1 MKRPA
6 SHIYGVLAEFETPH
20 QLAAAVWAAR
30 SQGYR
35 RMDAFSPFAIEEV
48 SNALDFRTTRVPLVV
63 LIGGILGGL
72 GGFLLQYWVSAID
85 YPINV
90 GGKPLNSWV
99 AFIVITFECTILGA
113 ALSAV
118 FGMLALNGLPQPY
131 HPLFNVPAF
140 TRVTKD
146 SFFLVI
152 ESTDPLFDLQRT
164 REFLAVLNPR
174 TISEVPD

>member
-1 MKRPA
+1 MKRPP
-6 SHIYGVLAEFETPH
+6 SHIYGLLAEFETPH
-20 QLAAAVWAAR
+20 QLAAAAWAAR

-35 RMDAFSPFAIEEV
+35 RLDAFSPFAIEEV

-63 LIGGILGGL
+63 LIGGILGGM
-72 GGFLLQYWVSAID
+72 GGFLLQYWVATIA
-85 YPINV
+85 YPVNV
-90 GGKPLNSWV
+90 GGRPLNSWV

-118 FGMLALNGLPQPY
+118 FGMLALNGLPEPY
-131 HPLFNVPAF
+131 HPLFNVPGFA
-140 TRVTKD
+140 RVTKD

-164 REFLAVLNPR
+164 REFLSVLNPR
-174 TISEVPD
+174 MVAEVPD

>member
-1 MKRPA
+1 VKRA
-6 SHIYGVLAEFETPH
+6 RSHIYGMLAEFETPH
-20 QLAAAVWAAR
+20 QLAAATWAAR

-35 RMDAFSPFAIEEV
+35 KMDAFSPFAIEEV

-90 GGKPLNSWV
+90 GGRPLNSWV

-131 HPLFNVPAF
+131 HPLFNVPGFA
-140 TRVTKD
+140 RVTKD

-152 ESTDPLFDLQRT
+152 ESTDPLFDPQRT
-164 REFLAVLNPR
+164 HEFLSMLNPR
-174 TISEVPD
+174 MVAEVPD

>member
-1 MKRPA
+1 MKRPR
-6 SHIYGVLAEFETPH
+6 SHIYGLLAEFETPH
-20 QLAAAVWAAR
+20 QLAAATWAAR

-35 RMDAFSPFAIEEV
+35 CMDAFSPFAIEEV
-48 SNALDFRTTRVPLVV
+48 SNALDFRSTRVPLVV

-72 GGFLLQYWVSAID
+72 GGFLLQFWVSTID

-90 GGKPLNSWV
+90 GGRPLNSWV

-118 FGMLALNGLPQPY
+118 FGMLALNGLPEPY
-131 HPLFNVPAF
+131 HPLFNVPGF
-140 TRVTKD
+140 SRVTKD

-152 ESTDPLFDLQRT
+152 ESTDPQFDLART
-164 REFLAVLNPR
+164 REFLSVLNPR
-174 TISEVPD
+174 MIAEVPD

>member
-1 MKRPA
+1 MKRPR
-6 SHIYGVLAEFETPH
+6 SHIYGLLAEFETPH
-20 QLAAAVWAAR
+20 QLAAATWAAR

-48 SNALDFRTTRVPLVV
+48 SNALDFRSTRVPLVV

-113 ALSAV
+113 SLSAL
-118 FGMLALNGLPQPY
+118 FGMLALNGLPEPY
-131 HPLFNVPAF
+131 HPLFNVPGF
-140 TRVTKD
+140 SRVTKD

-152 ESTDPLFDLQRT
+152 ESTDPQFDLTRT

-174 TISEVPD
+174 MIEEVPD

>member
-1 MKRPA
+1 MKRPR
-6 SHIYGVLAEFETPH
+6 SHIYGLLAEFDNPH
-20 QLAAAVWAAR
+20 QLAAATWAAR

-35 RMDAFSPFAIEEV
+35 RIDAFSPFGIEEV
-48 SNALDFRTTRVPLVV
+48 SNALDFRSTRVPLVV
-63 LIGGILGGL
+63 LLGGIFGGL
-72 GGFLLQYWVSAID
+72 GGFLLQYWVSALA

-113 ALSAV
+113 SLSAL
-118 FGMLALNGLPQPY
+118 FGMLALNGLPEPY

-140 TRVTKD
+140 ARVTKD

-152 ESTDPLFDLQRT
+152 ESTDPLFDLAKT
-164 REFLAVLNPR
+164 HDFLTMLNPKM
-174 TISEVPD
+174 IAEVPD